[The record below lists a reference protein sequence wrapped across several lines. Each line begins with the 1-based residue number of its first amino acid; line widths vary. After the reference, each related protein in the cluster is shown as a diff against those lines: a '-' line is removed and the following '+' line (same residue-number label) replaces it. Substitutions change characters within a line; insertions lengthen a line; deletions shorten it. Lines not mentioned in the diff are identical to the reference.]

1 MENIKLSINDT
12 VEIQRGNI
20 TYKSKVQSIT
30 ENEIFIDIP
39 LYKSDYLMLQNGEV
53 ASIITYVKESA
64 VYKLDCKL
72 LGKAIDGNVRV
83 YKLSKPHKVKKIQ
96 RRNFV
101 RVKITRIIK
110 CLKEDN
116 FFDALL
122 LDLSGGGMRLKSV
135 KDLKVSEEIV
145 ALIKNGNKEV
155 KVKGKIVRIEDS
167 TNAKYNIIGV
177 EFVDLKNSDREAII
191 QIVFEIMRK
200 QMELI

>member
-1 MENIKLSINDT
+1 MENIRLSINDR

-20 TYKSKVQSIT
+20 TYKSKVQSMT
-30 ENEIFIDIP
+30 ENEIFIDSP
-39 LYKSDYLMLQNGEV
+39 LYKDNYLILQNGEI
-53 ASIITYVKESA
+53 ASIITYIKQSG
-64 VYKLDCKL
+64 VYKLDCKVL
-72 LGKAIDGNVRV
+72 EKFIEGNVRG
-83 YKLSKPHKVKKIQ
+83 YKLSKPHEIKKIQ

-122 LDLSGGGMRLKSV
+122 LDLSGGGMLLKSA
-135 KDLKVSEEIV
+135 KNLKVSDEIV

-155 KVKGKIVRIEDS
+155 RVKGKVVRIEDS
-167 TNAKYNIIGV
+167 TNAKYDIIGV